1 MSRIKGLWLLLGVL
15 LLSGCMLFGPFG
27 PVILYEEDFN
37 SDTDWYQ
44 GGHDDNDD
52 NDDREWWIEDGKY
65 HILVHRQ
72 AINYGSWNSKVGQ
85 LRNFQLDVDAEQIG
99 GPDDNGYGV
108 QFRVVDAD
116 NYYRFRISGD
126 GYAKFGKKVGGDYVV
141 IRGWESTSL
150 INQGVAANHITV
162 IANGSSF
169 TFFINGTELF
179 SETDS
184 SFAIGATGF
193 MVAMFVPGG
202 PAHFAFDN
210 LIIQELE

>member
-1 MSRIKGLWLLLGVL
+1 MSRIKVLWLLLGVL

-27 PVILYEEDFN
+27 PVILYEQDFN
-37 SDTDWYQ
+37 SETDDWYQ
-44 GGHDDNDD
+44 GENDNKK
-52 NDDREWWIEDGKY
+52 WWIEENKY
-65 HILVHRQ
+65 HVLVHRQ
-72 AINYGSWNSKVGQ
+72 GVNFGSWYSGVGQ
-85 LRNFQLDVDAEQIG
+85 LRDFQLDVDAEQIG

-179 SETDS
+179 SETDT
-184 SFAIGATGF
+184 SFAIGAAGF
-193 MVAMFVPGG
+193 MVAMFDPGG

-210 LIIQELE
+210 LIITELE